1 MHPVRGS
8 GQRRPGTGLRENLSY
23 RCYPLRYEER
33 VLEVAEERVAKLKK
47 RGYAN
52 AGIYNPPGVG
62 GTHVMYVLHHADQ
75 PELYHKLPKEPQI
88 DTSISLWKGA
98 LKPLAAAGFIATFA
112 GLIYH
117 YIGIGPNK
125 EVDDDEE
132 KHDE

>member
-1 MHPVRGS
+1 
-8 GQRRPGTGLRENLSY
+8 
-23 RCYPLRYEER
+23 
-33 VLEVAEERVAKLKK
+33 
-47 RGYAN
+47 
-52 AGIYNPPGVG
+52 
-62 GTHVMYVLHHADQ
+62 
-75 PELYHKLPKEPQI
+75 
-88 DTSISLWKGA
+88 ISLWKGA

>member
-1 MHPVRGS
+1 
-8 GQRRPGTGLRENLSY
+8 
-23 RCYPLRYEER
+23 
-33 VLEVAEERVAKLKK
+33 
-47 RGYAN
+47 
-52 AGIYNPPGVG
+52 
-62 GTHVMYVLHHADQ
+62 VMYVLHHADQ